1 LIEKK
6 GERNDYR
13 EIQILNLRFRLNIF
27 MQIACTTKISRKDT
41 DDRLIDIIAYHVI
54 RYTKYIRYIRC
65 NLSKHL
71 FT

>member
-6 GERNDYR
+6 CERNDW

-27 MQIACTTKISRKDT
+27 MQIACITRKDT

-54 RYTKYIRYIRC
+54 RYTKYTKYKAFIY
-65 NLSKHL
+65 LT
-71 FT
+71 F